1 MYKTFIFLNTDS
13 LNDYYSVAKSGYTG
27 NKEVKTKSTTAMK
40 GGSSFKL
47 FSGEVGKNSDRE
59 VKEEIILTDS
69 ARFNE
74 LLDLMDENEDIKYLS
89 EFNKEMWNETWENVY
104 KRDIIEAEVSI
115 EISQLYEKANV
126 ISKLKSDIEH
136 FENLMGKSITKA
148 GVNKNEFESLVSL
161 IEKNASQ
168 EIPLICKSDVYENYK
183 FIVYLPKKFLK
194 LNPNELGGEATL
206 IGKVKNIMKENEKL
220 EVYSMFPEYEK
231 IMNREARR
239 KNKKQKEM
247 EEHIDG
253 PLMVI
258 EALAIYR

>member
-13 LNDYYSVAKSGYTG
+13 LNDYYSAAKSGYTV

-40 GGSSFKL
+40 GGGFFKFL
-47 FSGEVGKNSDRE
+47 SAEVGKNSDRE

-74 LLDLMDENEDIKYLS
+74 LLDLMVENGDIKYLS

-115 EISQLYEKANV
+115 EISQLYEKTNA
-126 ISKLKSDIEH
+126 ISKLKSDIEL
-136 FENLMGKSITKA
+136 FKNLTRESITRA
-148 GVNKNEFESLVSL
+148 GINKKEFESVASL
-161 IEKNASQ
+161 IERNAGQ

-183 FIVYLPKKFLK
+183 FIVYLPKRFLK
-194 LNPNELGGEATL
+194 VNPNELDGEATL

-220 EVYSMFPEYEK
+220 KIYSMFPEYEK
-231 IMNREARR
+231 IMNRETKR
-239 KNKKQKEM
+239 KNKRQKEV
-247 EEHIDG
+247 EEHVEG
-253 PLMVI
+253 PLMII